1 MVGAMFLVN
10 KFVAAGATVVGVPTR
25 PLEKNV

>member
-10 KFVAAGATVVGVPTR
+10 KFVATGATVVGVPTR